1 MDANALPL
9 YSSPNEKRLSHI
21 PKIGSRIVRGLI
33 CRIACCS
40 LVIPS
45 VFAAK
50 LPGQT
55 VTTRVDSARHEVVIE
70 AGPFDIPAEDPE
82 MLMEMKMGQMAMHH
96 DEEVQVFRFDWPVD
110 GMGRGFRLELHDK
123 TGGPLPTAL
132 LHHLIAINFDRRQ
145 FAYAATERLF
155 GAGRE
160 AHEAA
165 LPGTLAV
172 PLDLGQ
178 RLGFYVAWH
187 NETGHDVTGATLR
200 IVMNWV
206 PRKAAAR
213 YTAVMPVYLDV
224 NNDVGGDN
232 TFDIPPGKSSKSF
245 EFQAPVGGS
254 LIAISGHLHDYGAAL
269 RLEDAETDKVL
280 VRLEGKRDADG
291 KILGVAQKF
300 FLFRPIRLRD
310 GHRYR
315 VVAEYDSPL
324 DHTLEKGAMGN
335 IDGVFAPDSPSRW
348 PAIDPNDPTF
358 RKDIESLR
366 VVVPSTDANGGKKIR
381 TEVFNY
387 GERASNRI
395 F

>member
-1 MDANALPL
+1 M
-9 YSSPNEKRLSHI
+9 R
-21 PKIGSRIVRGLI
+21 RISI
-33 CRIACCS
+33 CGF
-40 LVIPS
+40 LVPA
-45 VFAAK
+45 VFAGKVPA
-50 LPGQT
+50 QT
-55 VTTRVDSARHEVVIE
+55 VTTRVDSARHEVVID
-70 AGPFDIPAEDPE
+70 AGPFAIPAEDPE
-82 MLMEMKMGQMAMHH
+82 MLMEMKMGNMAMHH

-110 GMGRGFRLELHDK
+110 GLARGFRLELRDA
-123 TGGPLPTAL
+123 TGALLPAAL

-160 AHEAA
+160 SQEAS

-187 NETGHDVTGATLR
+187 NETGHDVSGATLR

-224 NNDVGGDN
+224 NNEVGGDN
-232 TFDIPPGKSSKSF
+232 TFDIPPGKSSKAF
-245 EFQAPVGGS
+245 EFQAPVGGI

-280 VRLEGKRDADG
+280 VRLLGKRDADG
-291 KILGVAQKF
+291 KILSVAQKI

-324 DHTLEKGAMGN
+324 KHTIEKGAMGN

-348 PAIDPNDPTF
+348 PSIDPNDPTF

-366 VVVPSTDANGGKKIR
+366 IVVPSTDAGDNKKTR

-387 GERASNRI
+387 GERASNRL
-395 F
+395 FLAVPRQSQR

>member
-1 MDANALPL
+1 MRAVSWRISVSCFLPAAAFAGAL
-9 YSSPNEKRLSHI
+9 S
-21 PKIGSRIVRGLI
+21 
-33 CRIACCS
+33 A
-40 LVIPS
+40 
-45 VFAAK
+45 
-50 LPGQT
+50 QT

-70 AGPFDIPAEDPE
+70 AGPFAIPAEDPE
-82 MLMEMKMGQMAMHH
+82 MLMEMKMGNGAMRH

-110 GMGRGFRLELHDK
+110 GLGRGFRLELRDA
-123 TGGPLPTAL
+123 GGAL
-132 LHHLIAINFDRRQ
+132 LPGSILHHFIAINFDRRQ
-145 FAYAATERLF
+145 FAYSATERLF
-155 GAGRE
+155 GAGKESQR
-160 AHEAA
+160 AS

-172 PLDLGQ
+172 PLALGQ

-187 NETGHDVTGATLR
+187 NDTGRDINGATLR
-200 IVMNWV
+200 VVMNWV
-206 PRKAAAR
+206 SRKAAPR

-224 NNDVGGDN
+224 NNDIGGDN
-232 TFDIPPGKSSKSF
+232 TFDIPPGKSSKAF
-245 EFQAPVGGS
+245 EFQAAVGGQ
-254 LIAISGHLHDYGAAL
+254 LIALSGHLHDYGSAL

-291 KILGVAQKF
+291 KILGVAQKMF
-300 FLFRPIRLRD
+300 FFRPIRLRD

-324 DHTLEKGAMGN
+324 QHTIEKGAMGN

-366 VVVPSTDANGGKKIR
+366 IVVPSTDPAGNKTTR

-387 GERASNRI
+387 GQRALNRL